1 MAMNDEVESKTPK
14 LEVLEGSEPVS
25 RCYESEEMIKN
36 AEVRIRGLE
45 REIETRKSEYQ
56 ELEGKYKALQLR
68 IVEIEDELK
77 ALKAREVE
85 EEDNELFH
93 IENVTLECEKKKAE
107 SEVEIGKRK
116 YQELKSIVGRI
127 TNNIEDGHVA
137 AGATSDIYRTPCS
150 NLPSNDE
157 SLFGGNKS
165 RGRSGRQARRHV
177 LFEKEKDSIRKK
189 APTTPTDPK
198 VNWSGIINIDDSDDE
213 PNFSDEKEK
222 SSETRS
228 KSRVNDFS
236 LNDSMDVCVGTN
248 LCATATPKRKR
259 AANVV
264 ATDSESEDDDIP
276 LSQRKAKR
284 FRKVSCD
291 ANGLSKAASLSA
303 SDDDDVRDTVTP
315 RRRRLKRMG
324 DSSRKSD
331 SQQLASIET
340 NCESKYERGIPT
352 TADGA
357 EDSDS
362 TTDEEEGSG
371 SSDDSMKEFIVESS
385 NASLSDGDT
394 CSTEGS
400 ADIGVEMKDIVSKL
414 QRSRNQKFNW
424 ESVGE
429 LQSDFGKDNEL
440 CMRAVC
446 ALYRQQTCDEQV
458 AKNTFH
464 SNKRG
469 FSQSHG
475 SRASKIA
482 AFLIDS
488 NGDLSKSVEELRAYD
503 PKAVDK
509 CRDWALH
516 YANQLFNIYKSGEDP
531 FFPPAV
537 DNK

>member
-1 MAMNDEVESKTPK
+1 MNAEMESKTPK
-14 LEVLEGSEPVS
+14 LEVLAGSEPVS
-25 RCYESEEMIKN
+25 RCNESEERIKN
-36 AEVRIRGLE
+36 AEARIRGLE
-45 REIETRKSEYQ
+45 AEIEIRKSEYK
-56 ELEGKYKALQLR
+56 ELEGKYKALELR
-68 IVEIEDELK
+68 KLEIEDELK
-77 ALKAREVE
+77 SLKARKVE
-85 EEDNELFH
+85 EDDDELFQLKV
-93 IENVTLECEKKKAE
+93 ENVTLECEKKKAE
-107 SEVEIGKRK
+107 NVVEVWKRK
-116 YQELKSIVGRI
+116 YQELKSMVGKI
-127 TNNIEDGHVA
+127 SNEVGDGHVPA
-137 AGATSDIYRTPCS
+137 AGATSDVSKTPCS
-150 NLPSNDE
+150 NLRSNGE
-157 SLFGGNKS
+157 SLFGGQKS
-165 RGRSGRQARRHV
+165 RERSGTQSRRHL
-177 LFEKEKDSIRKK
+177 LFEKEKDSSRKM

-198 VNWSGIINIDDSDDE
+198 GNGSGIINIDDSDDE
-213 PNFSDEKEK
+213 PNNSDEKEK
-222 SSETRS
+222 SPETSLKS
-228 KSRVNDFS
+228 KVNDLS
-236 LNDSMDVCVGTN
+236 LDDDMDVCIGSN
-248 LCATATPKRKR
+248 PGATTPKRKR
-259 AANVV
+259 TANVV
-264 ATDSESEDDDIP
+264 ASDSESEDDNVP
-276 LSQRKAKR
+276 LAQLKAKH
-284 FRKVSCD
+284 FRKVTCD
-291 ANGLSKAASLSA
+291 AKHLSKAASPSA
-303 SDDDDVRDTVTP
+303 SGDDVRDTVTP

-324 DSSRKSD
+324 ESRKKSD
-331 SQQLASIET
+331 SQQHASSET
-340 NCESKYERGIPT
+340 TYRSKSERGIPT

-357 EDSDS
+357 EDS

-371 SSDDSMKEFIVESS
+371 SSDDSMKDFIIESS
-385 NASLSDGDT
+385 DASLSDGGDT

-400 ADIGVEMKDIVSKL
+400 ADIGMEMKDIVSKL

-429 LQSDFGKDNEL
+429 MQSDFGKDNEL

>member
-1 MAMNDEVESKTPK
+1 
-14 LEVLEGSEPVS
+14 
-25 RCYESEEMIKN
+25 
-36 AEVRIRGLE
+36 
-45 REIETRKSEYQ
+45 
-56 ELEGKYKALQLR
+56 
-68 IVEIEDELK
+68 
-77 ALKAREVE
+77 
-85 EEDNELFH
+85 
-93 IENVTLECEKKKAE
+93 
-107 SEVEIGKRK
+107 
-116 YQELKSIVGRI
+116 
-127 TNNIEDGHVA
+127 
-137 AGATSDIYRTPCS
+137 
-150 NLPSNDE
+150 
-157 SLFGGNKS
+157 
-165 RGRSGRQARRHV
+165 
-177 LFEKEKDSIRKK
+177 
-189 APTTPTDPK
+189 
-198 VNWSGIINIDDSDDE
+198 
-213 PNFSDEKEK
+213 
-222 SSETRS
+222 
-228 KSRVNDFS
+228 
-236 LNDSMDVCVGTN
+236 MDVCVGTN
-248 LCATATPKRKR
+248 PCATATPKRKR

-264 ATDSESEDDDIP
+264 ATDSESEDDDIT
-276 LSQRKAKR
+276 LSQLNAKR
-284 FRKVSCD
+284 FHKVSCD
-291 ANGLSKAASLSA
+291 ANGLSKAVSPSA
-303 SDDDDVRDTVTP
+303 SDNDDDVRDTVTP

-324 DSSRKSD
+324 ESRRKPD
-331 SQQLASIET
+331 SQQLASSET
-340 NCESKYERGIPT
+340 NCGSKCERGIPT

-357 EDSDS
+357 EDS

-385 NASLSDGDT
+385 DASLSDGDT

-400 ADIGVEMKDIVSKL
+400 ADIGVEMKDIVFKL
-414 QRSRNQKFNW
+414 QRSRTQKFNW

-488 NGDLSKSVEELRAYD
+488 SGDLSKSVEELRAYD

-516 YANQLFNIYKSGEDP
+516 YANQLFNIYKNGEDP
-531 FFPPAV
+531 FFRPAV